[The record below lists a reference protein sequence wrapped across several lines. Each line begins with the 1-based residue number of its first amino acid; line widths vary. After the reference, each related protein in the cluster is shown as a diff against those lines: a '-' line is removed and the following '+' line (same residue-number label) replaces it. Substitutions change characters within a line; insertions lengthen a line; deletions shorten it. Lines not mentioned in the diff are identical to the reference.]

1 VQDIHR
7 SSSGFVVTSDGG
19 AVMNSRRIV
28 LATGGRSLP
37 KTGSDGFGYEL
48 ARRLGHGYVETTPA
62 LAPLVLDGDRHGV
75 LAGVSHRAAL
85 TCGAGSA
92 RIRIEG
98 ALLWTHFGISGP
110 VALDISRHWHRA
122 RVEGRA
128 APITMN
134 VCPTYAS
141 DELDGWLRHQR
152 ALRPRAFAQTV
163 IGTLVPAAVSAEWCR
178 HVGLAADTTMSH
190 LTREERIA
198 LVLAL
203 TATPLDV
210 RDSRGYSYAE
220 VTAGGVPLDEVD
232 VASME
237 SRVCRGLHLVGEML
251 NVDGRLGGFNFQ
263 WAWSSGWVAG
273 NAIAR
278 AASSLPAPLQPEST

>member
-1 VQDIHR
+1 M
-7 SSSGFVVTSDGG
+7 S
-19 AVMNSRRIV
+19 SRRVV

-85 TCGAGSA
+85 TCGTGSA
-92 RIRIEG
+92 RIRLEG

-141 DELDGWLRHQR
+141 DELDGWLRQQR
-152 ALRPRAFAQTV
+152 DVRPACIRPD
-163 IGTLVPAAVSAEWCR
+163 GDRTLVPAAVSAEWCR
-178 HVGLAADTTMSH
+178 HVGLASNTTMSH
-190 LTREERIA
+190 LTREERVA

-203 TATPLDV
+203 TATRLDV

-220 VTAGGVPLDEVD
+220 VTAGGVHWTKSMSRRWNRGC
-232 VASME
+232 VAA
-237 SRVCRGLHLVGEML
+237 CT
-251 NVDGRLGGFNFQ
+251 
-263 WAWSSGWVAG
+263 SS
-273 NAIAR
+273 AR
-278 AASSLPAPLQPEST
+278 C